1 MKTGDIIRVV
11 RQGIPIG
18 RYYIVT
24 KLLKGGIIY
33 VRDHIVRKPF
43 RLTAYTPT
51 RTYTKCAVV
60 ISREDYDKLN
70 SPIVF
75 KYHHKVSKAWDK
87 IYDEQPD
94 IIEFICRGV
103 KEHIF
108 LETDGIYRKIIDG
121 EPSIRI
127 YFNRRIFQ

>member
-1 MKTGDIIRVV
+1 MKAGDIIKVV

-33 VRDHIVRKPF
+33 VRDHITRKPF
-43 RLTAYTPT
+43 RLAKWTTIRIYKKYAII
-51 RTYTKCAVV
+51 
-60 ISREDYDKLN
+60 ISREDYDKLD

-94 IIEFICRGV
+94 IIEFICRGA

-121 EPSIRI
+121 EPSIRV